1 MTLNQTFG
9 YQWERT
15 EQLIGRTGL
24 EKLHRSRVAVVGLG
38 GVGSFALESLVRAGV
53 GSLVL
58 VDYDRLEPSNLNRQL
73 LALNSTLGQL
83 KVEAARER
91 ARDINP
97 AVDLTTWPVFC
108 NAENCFEILYG
119 KLDYVIDAIDVVSS
133 KVTLIRA
140 ARELGIPVASAM
152 GAGNK
157 LDPTAFRIADL
168 KATTV
173 CPLARAVRRELRRI
187 GIEDGIKTVYS
198 VEPPHRSSIG
208 KSGGK
213 SAGSPVKP
221 TGVGSISF
229 VPAVAGLLLAGLV
242 IQDLL
247 EA

>member
-1 MTLNQTFG
+1 MILNQAFMQ
-9 YQWERT
+9 QWERT
-15 EQLIGRTGL
+15 EQLIGRAGL
-24 EKLHRSRVAVVGLG
+24 EKLNRSRVAVVGLG
-38 GVGSFALESLVRAGV
+38 GVGSFALEALVRAGV

-58 VDYDRLEPSNLNRQL
+58 VDHDRLEPSNLNRQL

-97 AVDLTTWPVFC
+97 VVDLTTWPVFC
-108 NAENCFEILYG
+108 SAENCSEILRG
-119 KLDYVIDAIDVVSS
+119 KLDYVIDAIDVVAS
-133 KVTLIRA
+133 KVILIRA
-140 ARELGIPVASAM
+140 ARELSIPVASAM

-173 CPLARAVRRELRRI
+173 CPLARAVRRELRRF

-198 VEPPHRSSIG
+198 VEPPLRPSAIETDGEASV
-208 KSGGK
+208 KS
-213 SAGSPVKP
+213 P
-221 TGVGSISF
+221 GVGSISF
-229 VPAVAGLLLAGLV
+229 VPAVAGLLLAGQV

>member
-1 MTLNQTFG
+1 MSLNQAFLQ
-9 YQWERT
+9 QWERT
-15 EQLIGRTGL
+15 EQLIGRVGL
-24 EKLHRSRVAVVGLG
+24 EKLNRSRVAVVGLG
-38 GVGSFALESLVRAGV
+38 GVGSFALEALVRAGV

-58 VDYDRLEPSNLNRQL
+58 VDHDRLEPSNLNRQL

-97 AVDLTTWPVFC
+97 AVELIYWPVFC
-108 NAENCFEILYG
+108 SAENCPEILRG
-119 KLDYVIDAIDVVSS
+119 KLDYVIDAIDVVAS

-140 ARELGIPVASAM
+140 ARELNIPVASAM

-173 CPLARAVRRELRRI
+173 CPLARAVRRELRRF

-198 VEPPHRSSIG
+198 VEPPHRPSIG
-208 KSGGK
+208 EDGGK
-213 SAGSPVKP
+213 SAGASAKSS
-221 TGVGSISF
+221 GIGSISF